1 MIRIITT
8 RHTNSTTTQRQR
20 KHAQATQ
27 IHADLRHNGTGR
39 GFCGRI
45 AARCARGGCIAVQTP
60 KHGLRRPP
68 LLAAQAHKH
77 IRSTER
83 GMKIDRTSARGRALA
98 ATRRILPRS
107 LLLGQKEA
115 AAAAGCPLPCPHLP
129 WVHVRLVSER
139 RVPQGDGRWAKG
151 RSKRW
156 HGAGGVQEQAEP

>member
-68 LLAAQAHKH
+68 LLSTGTQAHT
-77 IRSTER
+77 RR
-83 GMKIDRTSARGRALA
+83 GTGIDRMSARGRALA
-98 ATRRILPRS
+98 AARRILPRS
-107 LLLGQKEA
+107 LLLAQKEA
-115 AAAAGCPLPCPHLP
+115 SAAAGWPPPCPHLP